1 MIGMVSRAGRGRQD
15 QLAGCPPR
23 LTHGGPIMRIWRTVL
38 APAILTIGTACALV
52 AGPVLA
58 LTTAAAPAG
67 SAASVSPNLSIMH
80 G

>member
-1 MIGMVSRAGRGRQD
+1 MEV
-15 QLAGCPPR
+15 
-23 LTHGGPIMRIWRTVL
+23 IMRIRRTIL
-38 APAILTIGTACALV
+38 APVILAIGTAGALV

-67 SAASVSPNLSIMH
+67 AAVAVSPAPDIVVMH

>member
-1 MIGMVSRAGRGRQD
+1 MEV
-15 QLAGCPPR
+15 
-23 LTHGGPIMRIWRTVL
+23 IMRIWRTVL
-38 APAILTIGTACALV
+38 APVILTVGTSCAIV

-67 SAASVSPNLSIMH
+67 SAAAASVAPNMVVMH